1 MGSNQNKVW
10 ILLLIGAIVTIVAVL
25 TPATTGDPVLYQ
37 WLWALRI
44 WNDGEVDFNRFTIA
58 IVGAVLETA
67 VLAVAIVLMLLLA
80 LKLKKG
86 STVKGMYGIMLACF
100 IMLVAAPVGYIIGAA
115 VGYGEDYWIEN
126 FALFGIYGP
135 FIAAGLLI
143 VSFLFLKKK

>member
-44 WNDGEVDFNRFTIA
+44 WNDGEVDFNKFMIA

-67 VLAVAIVLMLLLA
+67 VLAVAIVLMLFLA
-80 LKLKKG
+80 LKLKKE
-86 STVKGMYGIMLACF
+86 STVKGMNGILLACLIML
-100 IMLVAAPVGYIIGAA
+100 MAAPVGYIIGAV
-115 VGYGEDYWIEN
+115 VGFGGDYWIEN

-135 FIAAGLLI
+135 FIAAGLVIIAFIL
-143 VSFLFLKKK
+143 LKKK

>member
-25 TPATTGDPVLYQ
+25 TPATTGDSVLYQ

-44 WNDGEVDFNRFTIA
+44 WNDGEVDFNKFMIA

-67 VLAVAIVLMLLLA
+67 VLAVAIVLMLFLA
-80 LKLKKG
+80 LKLKKE
-86 STVKGMYGIMLACF
+86 STVKGMNGILLACLIML
-100 IMLVAAPVGYIIGAA
+100 MAAPVGYIIGAV
-115 VGYGEDYWIEN
+115 VGYGWDYWIEN

-135 FIAAGLLI
+135 FIAAGLVIIAFIL
-143 VSFLFLKKK
+143 LKKK